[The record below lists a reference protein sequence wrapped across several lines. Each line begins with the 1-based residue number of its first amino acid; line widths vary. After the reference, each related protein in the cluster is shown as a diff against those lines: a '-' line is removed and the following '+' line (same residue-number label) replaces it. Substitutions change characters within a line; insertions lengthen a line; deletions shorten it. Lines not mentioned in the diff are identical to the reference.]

1 METIRASAAA
11 GILACLWKNT
21 PVPHAVESNP
31 STSCLCLC
39 SFGRPGHENV
49 WEPPR
54 FHMCGYL
61 FETFPPVLASC
72 STFYLLV
79 CSRVS
84 RGRRGSEALSHA
96 VRLKS
101 TPLLSFT
108 PPPQPP
114 FLTLGKLWTEVR
126 LPPDA
131 AASKRKNKMFKQ
143 RRLESSPGYFY
154 VTRPSS
160 VLAVAF
166 ASQQSSG
173 RNFPDAGCVSL
184 VVIWKRKTS
193 LMWTDTQYRAHF
205 IQNGKRSVFTK

>member
-1 METIRASAAA
+1 MEIIRASAAA
-11 GILACLWKNT
+11 GILACLWKKYPSAT
-21 PVPHAVESNP
+21 CGGKQSLHIIMSVSVLFWPSRTWKCLGAPEVPHVRI
-31 STSCLCLC
+31 
-39 SFGRPGHENV
+39 FV
-49 WEPPR
+49 WN
-54 FHMCGYL
+54 
-61 FETFPPVLASC
+61 FPSC
-72 STFYLLV
+72 SRQLFHI
-79 CSRVS
+79 
-84 RGRRGSEALSHA
+84 LSA
-96 VRLKS
+96 C
-101 TPLLSFT
+101 LLSGFT
-108 PPPQPP
+108 RTTRVRGAQPCGAAQVHPSSLFYPPHPP

-173 RNFPDAGCVSL
+173 SNFPDAGCVFL

-193 LMWTDTQYRAHF
+193 LMWTDTQYLAHF
-205 IQNGKRSVFTK
+205 IQNGKRSLFTK